1 MKKFILLIAVSSTF
15 IMCKKT
21 EAAKSQMEDAARSVD
36 SAASGVSETINSVQA
51 NADEILDSAN
61 IKIKDFE
68 NAKGEIQQNI
78 ENTSKIVDSLST
90 KIASTKL
97 ESKIEKK
104 DSAEKKHEKI
114 VVNVPAPKVI
124 KETKIIYKDS
134 PKNDSYELNAPK
146 NRMVKTGYLSITA
159 ENAET
164 VKEMIKEEAAK
175 NNAYI
180 KSEQLSYTSPE
191 PVKNTP
197 PSYPEDHQK
206 VYALQIKVPI
216 QDFDGLM
223 NSLSSNISDI
233 ESKNIEVSGTHY
245 VDNTICTVAVTL
257 IDTTEA
263 GQEPDTFGGKS
274 LAAISSGWNVITSI
288 FLFILPL
295 WPLLLI
301 AGIGYYFYNKKNKNL
316 PDNNSK

>member
-1 MKKFILLIAVSSTF
+1 MKKIILLIAVSSTF
-15 IMCKKT
+15 IMCKKS
-21 EAAKSQMEDAARSVD
+21 EAVQSQMENAAD
-36 SAASGVSETINSVQA
+36 SAVSETINSVQA
-51 NADEILDSAN
+51 NADKVLDSAN

-104 DSAEKKHEKI
+104 DSSEKKREKI

-134 PKNDSYELNAPK
+134 PKNDSYELSAPK
-146 NRMVKTGYLSITA
+146 NKMVKNGYISITA
-159 ENAET
+159 DNAET
-164 VKEMIKEEAAK
+164 VKEIIKEEAAK

-180 KSEQLSYTSPE
+180 KSEQLSYTTPE

-206 VYALQIKVPI
+206 VYDLQIKVPI
-216 QDFDGLM
+216 QNFEGLM
-223 NSLSSNISDI
+223 NSLSSSISDI
-233 ESKNIEVSGTHY
+233 ESKNIEVTGTQY

-257 IDTTEA
+257 IDTTESN
-263 GQEPDTFGGKS
+263 QKPDTFGGKS

-295 WPLLLI
+295 WPLFLI
-301 AGIGYYFYNKKNKNL
+301 AGIGYYLYNKKNKNL